1 LCRMKSFLIL
11 SLLALPLHA
20 EIRGAVRGGVF
31 AGAHDEAVGT
41 IELDARLGNWSV
53 APAYD
58 SIRGGY
64 GLHAIHVDVRRLF
77 HFQHSTV
84 WIGAGPTFVR
94 TNEQSS
100 KNTWNADAGVAWRTN
115 GAWEPFVAARYYS
128 FRMPVFRD
136 VVEGSGAV
144 ISIGISRRFY

>member
-1 LCRMKSFLIL
+1 MKTFLIL

-20 EIRGAVRGGVF
+20 EVRGAVRGGVF
-31 AGAHDEAVGT
+31 AGAHNEAVGT

-84 WIGAGPTFVR
+84 WLGAGPTFVQ
-94 TNEQSS
+94 TNDPSS
-100 KNTWNADAGVAWRTN
+100 TTWNADAGVAWRTN
-115 GAWEPFVAARYYS
+115 GAWEPFIAARYYS

-144 ISIGISRRFY
+144 ISIGISRRFF

>member
-1 LCRMKSFLIL
+1 MKTLLIL
-11 SLLALPLHA
+11 SLLALPLNA

-41 IELDARLGNWSV
+41 IELDARAGNWSI

-77 HFQHSTV
+77 PFAHGTV
-84 WIGAGPTFVR
+84 WIGAGPTFVQASEAS
-94 TNEQSS
+94 TT
-100 KNTWNADAGVAWRTN
+100 TWNADAGVAWRTSSP
-115 GAWEPFVAARYYS
+115 WEPFVAARYYS

-144 ISIGISRRFY
+144 ISIGIFRRFH